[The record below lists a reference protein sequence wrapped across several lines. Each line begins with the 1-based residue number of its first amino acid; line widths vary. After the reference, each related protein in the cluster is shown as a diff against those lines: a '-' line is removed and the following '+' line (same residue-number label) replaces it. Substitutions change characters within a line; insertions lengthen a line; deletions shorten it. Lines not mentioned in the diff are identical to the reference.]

1 MERTAFVDE
10 MLHCE
15 RCGVLFLWTAEE
27 QKQQTELSRD
37 QPDRCP
43 GCRLLLPARG
53 RERGLVKWY
62 STRKKYGF
70 IARSSGPELFAHRS
84 HFDGVGRLRP
94 GDLVEFSVEEGE
106 KGPMAVEVRL
116 LQRGEK
122 EIRDWG
128 LGGINGYSTS

>member
-1 MERTAFVDE
+1 MAKRTECVDE
-10 MLHCE
+10 MLCCE
-15 RCGVLFLWTAEE
+15 RCGVSFLWTAEE
-27 QKQQTELSRD
+27 QRRQTEHSRGR
-37 QPDRCP
+37 PDCCP

-94 GDLVEFSVEEGE
+94 GDLVEFAVEAGD

-116 LQRGEK
+116 LQKSIG
-122 EIRDWG
+122 
-128 LGGINGYSTS
+128 